1 MNSLIWTNPHE
12 VDLSDGEGVIYYIR
26 VIDDQDREFRYIGRT
41 FKAKTRLQRYT
52 RNVKRIHEGKIR
64 SITKGQESY
73 RGVHLALAKAIEH
86 GWEYDFY
93 PLENVPVG
101 NLEMAEHEYINE
113 LRGNLNRRSFVGG
126 LIGSWP
132 VEDYAD
138 LVLHDFVETN
148 TKYDTYRL

>member
-1 MNSLIWTNPHE
+1 MASGSKVL
-12 VDLSDGEGVIYYIR
+12 
-26 VIDDQDREFRYIGRT
+26 
-41 FKAKTRLQRYT
+41 
-52 RNVKRIHEGKIR
+52 R
-64 SITKGQESY
+64 S
-73 RGVHLALAKAIEH
+73 VHLALAKAIEH